1 MVPYHDIQ
9 DFFYS
14 GHLTTALILIYGY
27 YQLSKQYPNV
37 SFYRYVVYVIIFV
50 KIPYIWLMMTWL
62 RTHFIIDMTAAF
74 PIAYLSTRSAEKVS
88 YYADVL
94 FLGLPVK
101 NRKMTYF
108 KPCIKCGW
116 SNHDSLK
123 IAISQEEKEAQAF
136 VYNREAYI
144 QKRLHFS
151 TIAKSEVKKVADN
164 GVASKSIEN

>member
-1 MVPYHDIQ
+1 
-9 DFFYS
+9 
-14 GHLTTALILIYGY
+14 
-27 YQLSKQYPNV
+27 
-37 SFYRYVVYVIIFV
+37 
-50 KIPYIWLMMTWL
+50 MMTWL

-101 NRKMTYF
+101 NRKMPYF